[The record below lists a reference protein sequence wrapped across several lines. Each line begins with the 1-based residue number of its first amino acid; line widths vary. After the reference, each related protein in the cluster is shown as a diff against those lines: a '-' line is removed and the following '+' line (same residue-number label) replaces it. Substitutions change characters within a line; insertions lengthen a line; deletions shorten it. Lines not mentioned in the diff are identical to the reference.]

1 MPMEAIQ
8 LTNFNVPID
17 TRRRFDAI
25 CHASGRTRTSVLVEL
40 MTNYVLQEGR
50 RLMDRQNA
58 FQDLDK
64 RFQESLGLR
73 DSISKVETC
82 HRSIHPPRQT
92 WGDQEFDLPDPIYS
106 DGRDDW

>member
-1 MPMEAIQ
+1 MEAIQ

-40 MTNYVLQEGR
+40 MTNYILEEGKQ
-50 RLMDRQNA
+50 LLERQKKLG
-58 FQDLDK
+58 DLDI

-73 DSISKVETC
+73 SSPNKMETS
-82 HRSIHPPRQT
+82 HRSIHSHRQT
-92 WGDQEFDLPDPIYS
+92 WGDQEYDLPDPIYS